1 MMVDDMNM
9 NFIPVNL
16 ISVPAKLVEI
26 MRTFIIKRYRLIL
39 YVNTSYRLLYL
50 YIREK
55 DVKKSKRIKNS
66 LTSFHTKPA

>member
-1 MMVDDMNM
+1 MNM

>member
-26 MRTFIIKRYRLIL
+26 MRTFMIKRYRLIL

-55 DVKKSKRIKNS
+55 DIKKSKRIKNS

>member
-1 MMVDDMNM
+1 MNM

-16 ISVPAKLVEI
+16 TSVPAKLVEI

>member
-9 NFIPVNL
+9 NLVPVNL
-16 ISVPAKLVEI
+16 TPVPAKLVEI
-26 MRTFIIKRYRLIL
+26 TRTFIMKRYRLIL
-39 YVNTSYRLLYL
+39 YIDTSYRLLYL

-66 LTSFHTKPA
+66 MTSFHKKPA